1 MRPRKL
7 LARNFYYCIHMK
19 HLIILFLTVS
29 VLDASAQQ
37 AFQNKKG
44 GYQIIVPEQW
54 TVEQEEEITSVYAPD
69 EEEMDTWKEKLEIS
83 LTDAND
89 LSLEDAFNFYLQDDL
104 PTTYN
109 GLKIIRQGE
118 EVINGVNAKWALFSF
133 SGSGTLGTTEVS
145 FTLHNLFYLVLKNNK
160 LYMLNGIA
168 EKDYYQKLESDYLKI
183 VRSFQITK

>member
-1 MRPRKL
+1 MR
-7 LARNFYYCIHMK
+7 
-19 HLIILFLTVS
+19 HLILLILCFS
-29 VLDASAQQ
+29 ILDASAQQ

-44 GYQIIVPEQW
+44 GYQIIVPERW
-54 TVEQEEEITSVYAPD
+54 TVEPEDEITSVYAPD

-89 LSLEDAFNFYLQDDL
+89 LNLEDAFNFYIQDDL
-104 PTTYN
+104 PTMYN
-109 GLKIIRQGE
+109 GLKIVRQGE
-118 EVINGVNAKWALFSF
+118 EVINGLDTKWVLFSF

-145 FTLHNLFYLVLKNNK
+145 FTLYNLFYLVLKNNK

-183 VRSFQITK
+183 VRSFQVTK